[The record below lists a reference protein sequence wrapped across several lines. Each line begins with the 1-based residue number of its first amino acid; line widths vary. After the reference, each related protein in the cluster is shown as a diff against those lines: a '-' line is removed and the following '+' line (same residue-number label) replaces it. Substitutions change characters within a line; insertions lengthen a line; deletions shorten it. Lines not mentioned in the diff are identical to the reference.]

1 LGGIKPFA
9 EYLPPTEK
17 DGHKV
22 DCSHIISVFKLV
34 QDLLAPSKVKGKSQ
48 FQLLMDKLPSDHKAR
63 RFAGAALNSA
73 EQAMALEGQTRGQG
87 LVCSKTMK

>member
-1 LGGIKPFA
+1 LGGINPFA

-22 DCSHIISVFKLV
+22 DCRHIISVLV

-48 FQLLMDKLPSDHKAR
+48 FQLSY
-63 RFAGAALNSA
+63 
-73 EQAMALEGQTRGQG
+73 
-87 LVCSKTMK
+87 